1 MCSLVLPCPCITI
14 KQLRARW
21 LAFTP
26 CLSPAPVMS
35 GKSFRIFTGS
45 AHPQLAHDICGILDT
60 DPGQC
65 TLTVHSDSET
75 HVMIEE
81 TVRGQDIFLVQPC
94 CPPVNEKLM
103 EALLLIDALRRAS
116 AQTVSVVMPYF
127 PYARQERMAHGR
139 EAVSARVV
147 ANMLETAGADRV
159 IFIDIHALAIQG
171 FFNIPVESLT
181 AIPLL
186 CEHLQG
192 PHFDQCAIVSPDVGR
207 ASMAGRYASILGL
220 PLVVMHKRRLDHT
233 QTETTHIVG
242 TIAHR
247 SPIVIDDIIAG
258 GSVLRQLDALFA
270 QGAVT
275 PAYFVVTHALLL
287 PSALQQLACD
297 ERIVKLITTDTV
309 PMPAAVRQQ
318 SALAPKIAVV
328 SVAPLLAEVIL
339 RVFNNVSISNRVDY
353 Q

>member
-1 MCSLVLPCPCITI
+1 MP
-14 KQLRARW
+14 
-21 LAFTP
+21 
-26 CLSPAPVMS
+26 
-35 GKSFRIFTGS
+35 GKSFRIFTGT
-45 AHPQLAHDICGILDT
+45 AHAQLAHDICSILDT
-60 DPGQC
+60 DPGRC
-65 TLTVHSDSET
+65 TITIHADTET
-75 HVMIEE
+75 HVMIDE

-94 CPPVNEKLM
+94 SPPVNEKLM
-103 EALLLIDALRRAS
+103 EVLLLTDALRRAS
-116 AQTVSVVMPYF
+116 AQTISVVMPYF

-159 IFIDIHALAIQG
+159 IFIDIHTLAIQG

-181 AIPLL
+181 AVPLL
-186 CEHLQG
+186 CGYFQG
-192 PHFDQCAIVSPDVGR
+192 ARFANCAIVSPDVGR

-220 PLVVMHKRRLDHT
+220 PLVVMHKRRIDHT

-242 TIAHR
+242 TIANRH
-247 SPIVIDDIIAG
+247 PIVIDDIIAG

-270 QGAVT
+270 QGAIT

-287 PSALQQLACD
+287 PSALQQLAQD
-297 ERIVKLITTDTV
+297 KRIVKLITTDTV
-309 PMPAAVRQQ
+309 PAPTAARQQ
-318 SALAPKIAVV
+318 PEMAAKIEVI

-339 RVFNNVSISNRVDY
+339 RVFNTISISERVDY

>member
-1 MCSLVLPCPCITI
+1 
-14 KQLRARW
+14 
-21 LAFTP
+21 
-26 CLSPAPVMS
+26 
-35 GKSFRIFTGS
+35 
-45 AHPQLAHDICGILDT
+45 
-60 DPGQC
+60 
-65 TLTVHSDSET
+65 
-75 HVMIEE
+75 MIDE

-94 CPPVNEKLM
+94 VPPVNEKLM

-147 ANMLETAGADRV
+147 ANMLETAGAHRV
-159 IFIDIHALAIQG
+159 IFIDIHTLAIQG

-181 AIPLL
+181 AVPLL
-186 CEHLQG
+186 CEYFQG
-192 PHFDQCAIVSPDVGR
+192 SHFAQCSIVSPDVGR
-207 ASMAGRYASILGL
+207 ASMAGRYASILHL
-220 PLVVMHKRRLDHT
+220 PLVVMHKRRINDR

-242 TIAHR
+242 TIAGR
-247 SPIVIDDIIAG
+247 QPVVIDDIIAG
-258 GSVLRQLDALFA
+258 GSVLHQLDALFA

-287 PSALQQLACD
+287 SSALTRLAQD
-297 ERIVKLITTDTV
+297 ERIGKLITTDTV
-309 PMPAAVRQQ
+309 PLPRCVPQQ
-318 SALAPKIAVV
+318 HELEDKIEVI

-339 RVFNNVSISNRVDY
+339 RVFNTVSISERVDY